1 MTSTPEQL
9 IASLSGKKAIVT
21 GASRG
26 IGRAIA
32 EDFARAGADVAV
44 IARNEDLL
52 AEAASVIQSHG
63 RIGVVAVADVLDP
76 EGFRGALAASVEGL
90 GGVDILVNNAG
101 GNNFMMPLTQTK
113 FDGWSK
119 NLRLNLE
126 SVVHASQEILPVM
139 HDQKS
144 GSVINISSVVALRGA
159 PGMSH
164 YAAAKAAIVSLTK
177 SLALESAS
185 QGVRV
190 NALLPGWI
198 DTDLTDFLRVSEQTE
213 EAVLGRVPMGRWGK
227 PEEIAAV
234 AQFLASDASSFL
246 TGQSI
251 IVDGG
256 LSVMP

>member
-1 MTSTPEQL
+1 MTTTPEQFEAPL
-9 IASLSGKKAIVT
+9 NGKKAIVT

-52 AEAASVIQSHG
+52 AEVESVIQSHG
-63 RIGVVAVADVLDP
+63 QIGVVAVADVLDA
-76 EGFRGALAASVEGL
+76 EGFRGALAATVEGL

-113 FDGWSK
+113 FSGWSK
-119 NLRLNLE
+119 NLRLNLD
-126 SVVHASQEILPVM
+126 SVVHACQEILPVM
-139 HDQKS
+139 YEQKS

-164 YAAAKAAIVSLTK
+164 YAASKAAVVSLTE

-185 QGVRV
+185 SGVRV

-213 EAVLGRVPMGRWGK
+213 QAVLGRVPMGRWGK
-227 PEEIAAV
+227 PEEIAAF
-234 AQFLASDASSFL
+234 AQFLASDSSSFL

-251 IVDGG
+251 VVDGG